1 MIDLGVVVLKRRI
14 KMKPQ
19 IVFSLIV
26 SFFSY
31 MVEVESMPQ
40 NRNRN
45 NLDNDPIPG
54 SRNNP
59 IGGFRPIINR
69 PSGNALTLKA
79 NGSFTKKSFDTT
91 YQDFLLSLQ
100 GDHVIQPLRSKMHF
114 YPGQQGFLLK
124 C

>member
-1 MIDLGVVVLKRRI
+1 
-14 KMKPQ
+14 MKPQ

-31 MVEVESMPQ
+31 VESMPQ
-40 NRNRN
+40 NRNRNN

-69 PSGNALTLKA
+69 PSGNALTTLKA

-91 YQDFLLSLQ
+91 Y
-100 GDHVIQPLRSKMHF
+100 V
-114 YPGQQGFLLK
+114 PGFPVVTSR
-124 C
+124 

>member
-1 MIDLGVVVLKRRI
+1 
-14 KMKPQ
+14 MKPQ
-19 IVFSLIV
+19 IVFLIV
-26 SFFSY
+26 SSFYYS
-31 MVEVESMPQ
+31 VHSMPQ
-40 NRNRN
+40 NRNRGGAGAN
-45 NLDNDPIPG
+45 NNNNNPG